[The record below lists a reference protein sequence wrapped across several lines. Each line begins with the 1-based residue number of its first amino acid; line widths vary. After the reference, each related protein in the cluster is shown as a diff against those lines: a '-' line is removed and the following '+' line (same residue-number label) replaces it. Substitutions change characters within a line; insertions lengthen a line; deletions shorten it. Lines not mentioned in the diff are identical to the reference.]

1 MKPEDT
7 MCSAFW
13 KHTNIRSGNN
23 IFPCCRFKYPVAKF
37 DGDVEKILHLPV
49 YEQLRHD
56 SANGIPI
63 KGCAKCYQ
71 EDKQGKEILPNE
83 VQAGASTRQEFNEH
97 YTTDTVQLEY
107 LEAGFDNICN
117 LMCVMCSGV
126 YSNKW
131 ANAENPNVSPKLNIK
146 DTDEFVNIPDTI
158 THVEFLGGEP
168 FMTNRHKTFIQ
179 KLKDPSKVSVVYNTN
194 ATFMLDN
201 TTIELLKQCK
211 EVFFYVSIDAYGEL
225 NDKVREGSK
234 WEDIEAFLVQ
244 LKELNFK
251 FQIHSV
257 LHSDNW
263 QGFTELETWI
273 EENKYNWRIMA
284 CTYPPQLDPASL
296 EQVDRTKLINIINE
310 SQIPNKDYFIEH
322 LTSSNK

>member
-1 MKPEDT
+1 
-7 MCSAFW
+7 
-13 KHTNIRSGNN
+13 
-23 IFPCCRFKYPVAKF
+23 
-37 DGDVEKILHLPV
+37 
-49 YEQLRHD
+49 
-56 SANGIPI
+56 
-63 KGCAKCYQ
+63 
-71 EDKQGKEILPNE
+71 
-83 VQAGASTRQEFNEH
+83 
-97 YTTDTVQLEY
+97 
-107 LEAGFDNICN
+107 
-117 LMCVMCSGV
+117 MCSGV

-263 QGFTELETWI
+263 QGFTDLETWI

-296 EQVDRTKLINIINE
+296 EQVDRTKLINIIND

>member
-37 DGDVEKILHLPV
+37 DGDVDKILHLPV
-49 YEQLRHD
+49 YEKLRHD

-63 KGCAKCYQ
+63 KGCSKCYQ
-71 EDKQGKEILPNE
+71 EDAQGKAILPNE
-83 VQAGASTRQEFNEH
+83 VKAGASTRQEFNEH
-97 YTTDTVQLEY
+97 YTADSVQLEY

-131 ANAENPNVSPKLNIK
+131 ANIENPDISPKLNIK

-168 FMTNRHKTFIQ
+168 LMTNRHKTFLQ
-179 KLKDPSKVSVVYNTN
+179 KLKDRSKVTVVYNTN
-194 ATFMLDN
+194 GTFLLDA
-201 TTIELLKQCK
+201 TTILLLKECK
-211 EVFFYVSIDAYGEL
+211 EVFFYVSIDAYGKL
-225 NDKVREGSK
+225 NDKVREGSN
-234 WEDIEAFLVQ
+234 WEDIEKFITQ
-244 LKELNFK
+244 LNELDFK

-257 LHSDNW
+257 LHSENW
-263 QGFTELETWI
+263 KGFNELEQWI
-273 EENKYNWRIMA
+273 NDNNFNWRIMA
-284 CTYPPQLDPASL
+284 CTYPTELDPVNLKQDDKSL
-296 EQVDRTKLINIINE
+296 LIDMIKSSN
-310 SQIPNKDYFIEH
+310 IPNKDYFIEH
-322 LTSSNK
+322 LTSQSI